1 MAEPVYYIVH
11 IGEFCG
17 VIFIKLIY
25 PYTSKLNSV
34 MEMSKKAKIG
44 TVAFFIFMSFNMI
57 ISMLAG
63 YRQYERMQNIEA
75 DSRLEVF
82 LDKHYPDSI
91 MDVIFSNKM
100 YTNQGGRTE
109 SK

>member
-1 MAEPVYYIVH
+1 MEEQVYYIVH
-11 IGEFCG
+11 IGEYFG
-17 VIFIKLIY
+17 IIFIKLIY
-25 PYTSKLNSV
+25 PYTSKLDNI
-34 MEMSKKAKIG
+34 MDMGKGAKIA

-75 DSRLEVF
+75 DNNLEVF

-100 YTNQGGRTE
+100 YTSQGGRTE
-109 SK
+109 K